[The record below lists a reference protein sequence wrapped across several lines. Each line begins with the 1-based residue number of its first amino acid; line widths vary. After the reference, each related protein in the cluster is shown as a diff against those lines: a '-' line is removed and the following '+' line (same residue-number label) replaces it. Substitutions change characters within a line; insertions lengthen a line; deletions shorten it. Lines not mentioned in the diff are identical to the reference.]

1 MTKILDAVRQKSVEK
16 AEAKAVL
23 TQEMLARN
31 GRHPPKPRDL
41 SNNLAEGNN
50 KPKQPVPGVYDDWS
64 SCMPEGTTF
73 QMSTEGAA
81 ALRRYLD
88 WRGRVVA
95 DLEMARALVE
105 AGYMP
110 LPEYIEMYG
119 DDDGA

>member
-41 SNNLAEGNN
+41 SNNLA
-50 KPKQPVPGVYDDWS
+50 
-64 SCMPEGTTF
+64 
-73 QMSTEGAA
+73 